1 MSCRNFVS
9 DSSLIPSRIQNTN
22 GDSKTTVFKHIGLAI
37 FPEPSAIDATTI
49 ANRLKGQLEQ
59 YVLFTATG
67 DSSQSFESLMKLY
80 RKQASQLCQT
90 GGGLD
95 ENDGPSQSHDE
106 ELSYCIPAE
115 GLNTETPATAVN
127 LWCMYFL

>member
-1 MSCRNFVS
+1 M
-9 DSSLIPSRIQNTN
+9 
-22 GDSKTTVFKHIGLAI
+22 FKHIGLAI